1 VLGRRRA
8 HMCPTRSFA
17 GLWRTSNKYKLCP
30 TKITQSDALSS
41 AYGGRVL
48 VIPYGPWR
56 YLKTQKTRAFSLP
69 PLSLSLF
76 SYGPDPPR
84 LLQHPL
90 PLLLQKSVLGLTP
103 LCFGLT
109 ACLSLSVD
117 LFFPSSPLSLFLAR
131 FSMVLV
137 LPGVFL
143 GNFFNS

>member
-30 TKITQSDALSS
+30 TKITQSHALSS

-56 YLKTQKTRAFSLP
+56 YLKTQKTRFFFWGFFP
-69 PLSLSLF
+69 LF

-103 LCFGLT
+103 LCFGLLLVCL
-109 ACLSLSVD
+109 CLSTS
-117 LFFPSSPLSLFLAR
+117 FFLPPPSLFLAS